1 MSKKSEKE
9 RPYPGTRVNQL
20 EKPEVYL
27 PRLER
32 AINEQGK
39 KTTPRRTNQCVRRN
53 GTPSLKRRAIYRD
66 SLCLCAKQT
75 ARFHGNCSI
84 TYYREHAVTRT
95 QHLVLREF
103 LKPGLLAR
111 ASEFDI
117 YLFLYGPHG
126 CQ

>member
-1 MSKKSEKE
+1 M
-9 RPYPGTRVNQL
+9 NQL

-27 PRLER
+27 PETRTCNQR
-32 AINEQGK
+32 AREK
-39 KTTPRRTNQCVRRN
+39 ETTPRRTNQCVRRN

-75 ARFHGNCSI
+75 ARFHGNCPI

-126 CQ
+126 CEWVRFFWLQINRYGQ